1 VPEQKFLVVD
11 ALRPVPQERH
21 KLHSHAGAWERWHA
35 QGENEM
41 PTNLIAVESVAQRIL
56 LIRGQKVMLDADL
69 AELFGVPTKRFNEQV
84 KRNLDRFP
92 ADFMFQLT
100 EDEYESLR
108 SHFATLNKYE
118 PLRSQFVTLKTGRGQ
133 HRKYLPYVF
142 TEHGAIM
149 AATILNSPKAV
160 EMSVFIVRAFV
171 QLREML
177 SSNAELAAKL
187 LELEHKVSGHD
198 QAIAGLIDAIRQ
210 LMMPAAGNSRPIG
223 FTADIEGDGK

>member
-1 VPEQKFLVVD
+1 
-11 ALRPVPQERH
+11 
-21 KLHSHAGAWERWHA
+21 
-35 QGENEM
+35 M
-41 PTNLIAVESVAQRIL
+41 TNLVAIESVAQRIL
-56 LIRGQKVMLDADL
+56 LLRGQRVMLDADL

-84 KRNLDRFP
+84 KRNFDRFP

-108 SHFATLNKYE
+108 SQNATLK
-118 PLRSQFVTLKTGRGQ
+118 VGRGQ
-133 HRKYLPYVF
+133 HRKYMPYVF

-187 LELEHKVSGHD
+187 LELERKVSGHD
-198 QAIAGLIDAIRQ
+198 QAIVGLIDAIRQ
-210 LMMPAAGNSRPIG
+210 LMKQPVSAGRPIG
-223 FTADIEGDGK
+223 FTANIKGGGT